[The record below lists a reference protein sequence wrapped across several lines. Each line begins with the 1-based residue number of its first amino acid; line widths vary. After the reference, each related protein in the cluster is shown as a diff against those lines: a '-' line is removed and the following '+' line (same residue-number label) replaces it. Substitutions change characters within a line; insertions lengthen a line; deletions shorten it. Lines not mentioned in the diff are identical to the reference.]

1 MALRP
6 CDRFLRNITILL
18 GLAVFS
24 FGCSPATISYLF
36 MPFVDDR
43 VQPKC
48 KLANPDKEI
57 TIVIASRFESLE
69 VRPEVQ
75 PTDQELAETLAQELR
90 KRAKENKDKLKIVP
104 PLRVRPYLSKL
115 KNWDSAEL
123 ISVGERFQADYV
135 IVLNIQSLSLVMPNS
150 YNSLYQGKADVEVT
164 VIDTHQPALESVTLK
179 SPFRCEYPTSRPIDS
194 SSSSPS
200 QFRQLFT
207 SRMARDL
214 SRWFAAYPSDQKYD
228 ID

>member
-1 MALRP
+1 MATRM
-6 CDRFLRNITILL
+6 CNRSLRNMLIL
-18 GLAVFS
+18 GVLAVLS
-24 FGCSPATISYLF
+24 AGCNPSQIAFLL
-36 MPFVDDR
+36 MPWVDER

-75 PTDQELAETLAQELR
+75 PTDQELAETLAQEFR
-90 KRAKENKDKLKIVP
+90 KRAKENKEKIKVVP

-115 KNWDSAEL
+115 KSWDAAGL
-123 ISVGERFQADYV
+123 IEVGERFQADYV
-135 IVLNIQSLSLVMPNS
+135 IALNIQSLSLIMPNS

-164 VIDTHQPALESVTLK
+164 VYDTHQPALEAVILK
-179 SPFRCEYPTSRPIDS
+179 QPFRCEYPTTRPIDS
-194 SSSSPS
+194 SSSSPA
-200 QFRQLFT
+200 QFRQLYT

-214 SRWFAAYPSDQKYD
+214 VRWFTPYPSDEKWD
-228 ID
+228 ME